1 MIIEGAE
8 RFGLAQLHQLRGRVG
23 RGTQE
28 SVCLLVRGDHLTE
41 VGRARLS
48 LMRETSD
55 GFRIAEEDLRLRGP
69 GEILGT
75 RQSGEEAFRAATPED
90 VDTLA
95 PIAQSDA
102 QLLLDR
108 DGGLKGER
116 GQAARICLYL
126 FERDQAVDLIRSG

>member
-1 MIIEGAE
+1 
-8 RFGLAQLHQLRGRVG
+8 
-23 RGTQE
+23 
-28 SVCLLVRGDHLTE
+28 VCLLIRGQNLTE
-41 VGRARLS
+41 VGRARLG
-48 LMRETSD
+48 LMRETND

-75 RQSGEEAFRAATPED
+75 RQSGEEAFRVASPED
-90 VDTLA
+90 VATLA